1 MQHCAFVVTAER
13 FREVEARLKSHG
25 IDYIEAIAQIP
36 GLFGIYFYDPNGIR
50 LEFTCQPDDGEAPAV
65 ISCVTRTKA
74 EARDEPATLRASR
87 PSGSKCASPH
97 CAGDKSGF
105 SGVAVSVRL
114 PTSASSFR
122 TPLKQ
127 IVVSKIACCCTCSGS
142 TARSPVKVEL
152 VPTSGRRETLGFQL
166 HFVTGPHCS
175 PVTDRQYNHYSNSE
189 RHRQACSEEPRH
201 AATSALGRPPAH
213 RVSAGRSR
221 WTLSSRNRILS
232 ETSNAGSQCRS

>member
-1 MQHCAFVVTAER
+1 MGNDSLLAFFEIPKGEEPAGNRNAIGAMQHCAFVVTAER

-25 IDYIEAIAQIP
+25 IDYIGAIAQIP

-122 TPLKQ
+122 TPPETNSCVENCLLLHLQ
-127 IVVSKIACCCTCSGS
+127 RVYSEIA
-142 TARSPVKVEL
+142 
-152 VPTSGRRETLGFQL
+152 
-166 HFVTGPHCS
+166 
-175 PVTDRQYNHYSNSE
+175 RQS
-189 RHRQACSEEPRH
+189 
-201 AATSALGRPPAH
+201 
-213 RVSAGRSR
+213 
-221 WTLSSRNRILS
+221 
-232 ETSNAGSQCRS
+232 